1 MGLNFKRSSELMV
14 EQPSSTAKTGDHMRS
29 QIRTLL
35 QHERVTGTAD
45 KQRGARFWVA
55 AELLSST
62 FFVVEVCSE
71 YTSTTEVQRW
81 VTTSIREAVRVED
94 WLTPNKWSR
103 IYMHISAPLTVLDGA
118 VYELLQEAHKVEGSD
133 TYVYK
138 LANGMT
144 VRTNQESSN

>member
-1 MGLNFKRSSELMV
+1 
-14 EQPSSTAKTGDHMRS
+14 MRS

-138 LANGMT
+138 LAKGMT
-144 VRTNQESSN
+144 FV